1 MATYGIDLGTTN
13 SCIARVD
20 KTLRPVV
27 LKSFQGEDTTPSV
40 VYFESA
46 RRVVVGRQAKNSA
59 LLVPKLVREMV
70 KRDMGQD
77 VRYEYHGQYF
87 TPESVSALILRALAI
102 PAQEQTGEP
111 VEDVVITVP
120 AYFGLQEREATRRAG
135 QIAGLNVL
143 DVLPE
148 PVAAALSYQS
158 IGEDTTTR
166 HILVYDLG
174 GGTFDTTVMRL
185 EGNDVQVV
193 CVAGNDRLGGADWDQ
208 KVMDF
213 LLQGFTDQY
222 PQLDPGGDE
231 QFMQDLATSAEELKK
246 ALSAIQSRRHNM
258 RFDGSVVS
266 VELSRENIEELTGE
280 LLEQTMEITGK
291 TIATARDRGVEHYD
305 DVLLVGGMTSSP
317 VIARTLKE
325 RFGLDAR
332 RQDPNLAVAKGA
344 ALYAL
349 NRKVRV
355 SPPEDSQALSE
366 ELGVE
371 SLDRVRDITVAGVVP
386 RAFGLKLTDD
396 RDPVA
401 RIDPRRA
408 REYIKHLLTANT
420 PLPADTGWHSFQ
432 TVAPN
437 QRRALLEVWEQAG
450 AVASEELQHNKPI
463 GQGLLSD
470 LPPQPTGTSFEVQFH
485 MTETGTIQVHGREA
499 SSGSEVRFE
508 VQIGGLDAAAVDEA
522 RRQIAEIEVTG

>member
-59 LLVPKLVREMV
+59 LLVPQLVRELV

-77 VRYEYHGQYF
+77 VRYEYHGQSF

-102 PAQEQTGEP
+102 PAEEQTGEP

-158 IGEDTTTR
+158 ISEDTATR
-166 HILVYDLG
+166 HIFVYDLG

-193 CVAGNDRLGGADWDQ
+193 CVDGNHRLGGAEWDQ

-213 LLQGFTDQY
+213 LLQGFAEQY

-246 ALSAIQSRRHNM
+246 ALSAVQSRRHNM

-266 VELSRENIEELTGE
+266 VELSREHIEELTAE

-291 TIATARDRGVEHYD
+291 TLATARDRGV
-305 DVLLVGGMTSSP
+305 
-317 VIARTLKE
+317 
-325 RFGLDAR
+325 DAIR
-332 RQDPNLAVAKGA
+332 
-344 ALYAL
+344 
-349 NRKVRV
+349 
-355 SPPEDSQALSE
+355 
-366 ELGVE
+366 
-371 SLDRVRDITVAGVVP
+371 
-386 RAFGLKLTDD
+386 
-396 RDPVA
+396 
-401 RIDPRRA
+401 RRA
-408 REYIKHLLTANT
+408 AGRGH
-420 PLPADTGWHSFQ
+420 D
-432 TVAPN
+432 
-437 QRRALLEVWEQAG
+437 EQPGDRPGAEG
-450 AVASEELQHNKPI
+450 AVPA
-463 GQGLLSD
+463 
-470 LPPQPTGTSFEVQFH
+470 
-485 MTETGTIQVHGREA
+485 GREA
-499 SSGSEVRFE
+499 AGPEPGRGQGGRAVRADPQGPGE
-508 VQIGGLDAAAVDEA
+508 QPGGQPGTVRGTRRGKPGPGQRYHGGRGGAARVRAQAD
-522 RRQIAEIEVTG
+522 RRA

>member
-20 KTLRPVV
+20 NTLRPVV

-46 RRVVVGRQAKNSA
+46 RRVVVGQQAKNSA
-59 LLVPKLVREMV
+59 LLVPQLVRELV

-77 VRYEYHGQYF
+77 VRYEYHGQQF

-111 VEDVVITVP
+111 VQDVVITVP
-120 AYFGLQEREATRRAG
+120 AYFGLREREATRRAG
-135 QIAGLNVL
+135 EIAGLNVL

-158 IGEDTTTR
+158 ISEDTAVR
-166 HILVYDLG
+166 HIFVYDLG

-185 EGNDVQVV
+185 EGNDVQVI
-193 CVAGNDRLGGADWDQ
+193 CVDGNHRLGGADWDH

-213 LLQGFTDQY
+213 LLQGFTEQY
-222 PQLDPGGDE
+222 PQLDPGGDAE
-231 QFMQDLATSAEELKK
+231 FMQDLATSAEELKK
-246 ALSAIQSRRHNM
+246 ALSSVQSRRYTM
-258 RFDGSVVS
+258 RFAGSRVS
-266 VELSRENIEELTGE
+266 VELSRDRVEELTAE
-280 LLEQTMEITGK
+280 LLRQTMDITGK
-291 TIATARDRGVEHYD
+291 TLATARDKGVEQYD

-317 VIARTLKE
+317 VVARTLKE
-325 RFGLDAR
+325 EFGLDGR
-332 RQDPNLAVAKGA
+332 RRDPNLAVAKGA

-349 NRKVRV
+349 TSKVRV
-355 SPPEDSQALSE
+355 SPAEDSRALSE

-371 SLDRVRDITVAGVVP
+371 NLDRVRDITVAGVVP
-386 RAFGLKLTDD
+386 RAFGLKLTDQH
-396 RDPVA
+396 DPVY
-401 RIDPRRA
+401 RIDPGRA

-420 PLPADTGWHSFQ
+420 PLPADTGWQ
-432 TVAPN
+432 TYTTATPN
-437 QRRALLEVWEQAG
+437 QRQASLEVWEQAG
-450 AVASEELQHNKPI
+450 SVASEELQHNKRI

-470 LPPQPTGTSFEVQFH
+470 LPARPTGTPFEVQFH

-508 VQIGGLDAAAVDEA
+508 VQIGGLDAAAIDEA